1 MYHTHTHTQPRTQSR
16 GRVGLYGAQRPP
28 LRIVRL
34 HYNWKYEFLR
44 ATIAAVVER
53 YKVMEVRC

>member
-1 MYHTHTHTQPRTQSR
+1 M
-16 GRVGLYGAQRPP
+16 GLHGAQRPP

-53 YKVMEVRC
+53 YKVVEVRC